1 MATSSRKLMNRA
13 FGAGLLLAATMMTP
27 AHAEQTGG
35 EPISELEQ
43 LRRDAQQARKDAEA
57 ALKKALAAEEAIAR
71 MLAQQNETPPQSF
84 AGERVIAA
92 ATSACP
98 PPESGS
104 PNRLDCIA
112 AEPPRPNSTP
122 PSPEDWD
129 RYRSAT
135 RGLMAYAVDPNAETS
150 LREYL
155 NEDSSGGKVNFAHRF
170 DPVASRFSTTK
181 GQSSVDLAY
190 ELPLSRRRNLT
201 MEEDGI
207 WVRPVTHSLT
217 FRAAATIDKNDK
229 SGNSGLIGQAG
240 SFNDD
245 PLKFSVS
252 YGRQYYPKS
261 RVYGQGGG
269 DIENRAK
276 LMVDALVEK
285 CKAALKPVTSAFN
298 PPPTKGAA
306 SLPSSCSGTDLLQ
319 WAFDP
324 ARAEDYKANIAAYNA
339 AFWNPPE
346 KKLPEYGWGI
356 TPAVSRQNFKYI
368 LPTAFPAGTIV
379 EGSDPPLLST
389 LLFRDKDGIKPDLG
403 GQEDLRYSFEVG
415 GYVFRH
421 FAAPTSWIDGIT
433 VKPSAT
439 VARRWSID
447 TASSDVEFCALKAVA
462 TPGANNRECK
472 KFHIAAPEAKWAFE
486 PALNVRARLKLPY
499 AYFPQLGFSPTIAFS
514 TATDQYRLTIP
525 AYLAADK
532 DGVLTGGVQFSRQ
545 WGGDED
551 SKSIWSIFLS
561 TPLAMEGQK

>member
-1 MATSSRKLMNRA
+1 MGTWSRKSMNRT

-27 AHAEQTGG
+27 VHAGQTDG

-57 ALKKALAAEEAIAR
+57 ALKKAQAAEDAIAR
-71 MLAQQNETPPQSF
+71 MLAQQNGTPPPAF
-84 AGERVIAA
+84 AGEGVIAA
-92 ATSACP
+92 TASTCP
-98 PPESGS
+98 PVEVGKPNGFRCVAPE
-104 PNRLDCIA
+104 A
-112 AEPPRPNSTP
+112 ARPTSTP
-122 PSPEDWD
+122 PSDDDWKQYQSD
-129 RYRSAT
+129 T
-135 RGLMAYAVDPNAETS
+135 RGLMAYAVNPDAERE
-150 LREYL
+150 LREHL
-155 NEDSSGGKVNFAHRF
+155 NKDTTGGSVNFARRF
-170 DPVASRFSTTK
+170 DPIASRFSTTK
-181 GQSSVDLAY
+181 GQSSIDLAY
-190 ELPLSRRRNLT
+190 EFPLPRYRYLS
-201 MEEDGI
+201 MDKDGL
-207 WVRPVTHSLT
+207 WVRPMTHSLT
-217 FRAAATIDKNDK
+217 FGAAATIDKDNK

-245 PLKFSVS
+245 PLKFSIS

-261 RVYGQGGG
+261 RVYGQKES

-276 LMVDALVEK
+276 LMVDALVAK
-285 CKAALKPVTSAFN
+285 CEAARKPVTSAFT
-298 PPPTKGAA
+298 PPPTRGAA
-306 SLPSSCSGTDLLQ
+306 SLPSSCTGTDLLQ

-324 ARAEDYKANIAAYNA
+324 ARADDYKANIAAYNA
-339 AFWNPPE
+339 VFWSPPE

-356 TPAVSRQNFKYI
+356 TPAISRQNFKYI
-368 LPTAFPAGTIV
+368 LPATFPAGTIV

-389 LLFRDKDGIKPDLG
+389 LLFRDKDGVKPDLG

-447 TASSDVEFCALKAVA
+447 KAMSDVEFCALKAAA

-472 KFHIAAPEAKWAFE
+472 KFHIAAPEAEWAFE

-532 DGVLTGGVQFSRQ
+532 DGVLSGGVQFSRQ
-545 WGGDED
+545 WGGKED